1 MDAQNRDWGR
11 PNPVDYVP
19 VAGVFYRCYWCYIAK
34 RGLRSEG
41 TDAWKNAVNSEYGR
55 LFVAVTFTLALVVF
69 VALGGASEDASGLVP
84 ALTFALA
91 GVFVHRV
98 LSLVGVF

>member
-1 MDAQNRDWGR
+1 MDARNRDWGR

-34 RGLRSEG
+34 RGLRSER
-41 TDAWKNAVNSEYGR
+41 TDAWRNAVKSEYGR
-55 LFVAVTFTLALVVF
+55 LFVALFFTAALVVF
-69 VALGGASEDASGLVP
+69 FALGGIDAGTPALVP

-91 GVFVHRV
+91 GVFVHRL
-98 LSLVGVF
+98 LSLVGFF

>member
-1 MDAQNRDWGR
+1 MDVLNRDWGR

-34 RGLRSEG
+34 RGLRAEG
-41 TDAWKNAVNSEYGR
+41 TEAWRRAVHREYGR
-55 LFVAVTFTLALVVF
+55 LFVAGVSTVALVVF
-69 VALGGASEDASGLVP
+69 FALGGVSEDVSAVVP

-91 GVFVHRV
+91 GVFVHRL